1 MDLWIRSQDKEI
13 LIKCEKIMIEKDRD
27 IFVILNYIDTKNWF
41 RLGYYKSK
49 ERALEVLDE
58 IQTILRGK
66 YATSFDYKTAL
77 KGFKP
82 EETEKMLELMAVYQ
96 MPKNKE

>member
-1 MDLWIRSQDKEI
+1 MDLWIRSQDRME
-13 LIKCEKIMIEKDRD
+13 LINCSQVESIYVED
-27 IFVILNYIDTKNWF
+27 NYIKYFTRDDNYNIGK
-41 RLGYYKSK
+41 YKSE

-66 YATSFDYKTAL
+66 YATSFDYKTSL

-82 EETEKMLELMAVYQ
+82 EDIEHMLELMAVYE
-96 MPKNKE
+96 MPKE